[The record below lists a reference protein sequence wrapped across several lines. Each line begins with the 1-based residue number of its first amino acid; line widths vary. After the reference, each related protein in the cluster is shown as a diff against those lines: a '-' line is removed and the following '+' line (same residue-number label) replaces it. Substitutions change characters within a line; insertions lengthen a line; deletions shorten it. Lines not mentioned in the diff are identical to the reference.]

1 MALESAHV
9 SESPILPVRGR
20 PVRPSG
26 RHRRPV
32 PSQLPPEAP
41 ALVLATLG
49 DASGTA
55 AELAA
60 LIRVDNPQI
69 QVRLAGL
76 GEDAKELTSELESAA
91 RERPEDATAAIV
103 VPLLTGPHPV
113 ADRLISMAVA
123 ASGVPVTVTDPL
135 GPHPLLAEAL
145 HIRLSEKSLARADR
159 MRLLNVSNPVDT
171 PVDGVILAT
180 VGGENAVAE
189 AQPTAVLLASR
200 LTLPVLVASLDS
212 APTVADAAG
221 RLRGIG
227 AQRIALAPCVLGPE
241 AAPGLAS
248 AAAEEIGAECADLL
262 GSHDLIAD
270 LAARAYGSILSAD

>member
-1 MALESAHV
+1 MGLESAHV

-20 PVRPSG
+20 AVRPSG

-41 ALVLATLG
+41 ALVLTTLS
-49 DASGTA
+49 DASGVT

-60 LIRVDNPQI
+60 LIRANHPQI

-76 GEDAKELTSELESAA
+76 GEDAKALTAELEAAA
-91 RERPEDATAAIV
+91 RERPKDGAAAIV

-113 ADRLISMAVA
+113 ADHLISMAVA
-123 ASGVPVTVTDPL
+123 ASEVSVIVTDSL

-145 HIRLSEKSLARADR
+145 HVRLAEKGLARADR
-159 MRLLNVSNPVDT
+159 MRLLNVSSPVDA
-171 PVDGVILAT
+171 VILAT
-180 VGGENAVAE
+180 VGGENAVME

-212 APTVADAAG
+212 APSVPEAAE
-221 RLRGIG
+221 RLRDIG
-227 AQRIALAPCVLGPE
+227 ARSIALSPCILGPE
-241 AAPGLAS
+241 AAPGIAS
-248 AAAEEIGAECADLL
+248 AAAAEIGVDCADVL
-262 GSHDLIAD
+262 GAHRLIAD

>member
-1 MALESAHV
+1 MSLESAHV

-20 PVRPSG
+20 AVRPSG

-41 ALVLATLG
+41 ALVLTTLG
-49 DASGTA
+49 DASGA
-55 AELAA
+55 VAELAA
-60 LIRVDNPQI
+60 LIRADNPQI

-76 GEDAKELTSELESAA
+76 GEDAKELTAELEAAA
-91 RERPEDATAAIV
+91 RERPEDGVAAIV
-103 VPLLTGPHPV
+103 VPLLAGPHPV
-113 ADRLISMAVA
+113 ADRLISTAVA
-123 ASGVPVTVTDPL
+123 ASGVSVTVTDSL

-145 HIRLSEKSLARADR
+145 HIRLAEKGLAREDR
-159 MRLLNVSNPVDT
+159 MRLLNVSSPVDAI
-171 PVDGVILAT
+171 ILAT
-180 VGGENAVAE
+180 VGGENAVVE

-212 APTVADAAG
+212 APGIAEAAE

-227 AQRIALAPCVLGPE
+227 AERIALSPCILGPE
-241 AAPGLAS
+241 AAPGLVS
-248 AAAEEIGAECADLL
+248 AAAEEVGADYADAL
-262 GSHDLIAD
+262 GAHGLIAA

>member
-41 ALVLATLG
+41 ALVLAALG

-60 LIRVDNPQI
+60 LIRGDNPQI
-69 QVRLAGL
+69 QVRLAAL
-76 GEDAKELTSELESAA
+76 GEDGKELTSELEAAA
-91 RERPEDATAAIV
+91 RERPQDATAAVV

-113 ADRLISMAVA
+113 ADRLIADAVA
-123 ASGVPVTVTDPL
+123 SSKVSVTVTDPL

-145 HIRLSEKSLARADR
+145 HIRLSERSLARADR
-159 MRLLNVSNPVDT
+159 MRLLNVSSPVDA
-171 PVDGVILAT
+171 VILAT
-180 VGGENAVAE
+180 VGGENAAVE

-212 APTVADAAG
+212 APAVADAAG

-227 AQRIALAPCVLGPE
+227 AQRIALSPCVLGPE
-241 AAPGLAS
+241 AAPGLAD
-248 AAAEEIGAECADLL
+248 AAAEEIGAECAGVL
-262 GSHDLIAD
+262 GAHDLIAD
-270 LAARAYGSILSAD
+270 LAARAYGSVLSAD

>member
-1 MALESAHV
+1 M

-41 ALVLATLG
+41 ALVLAALG

-60 LIRVDNPQI
+60 LIRGDNPQI
-69 QVRLAGL
+69 QVRLAAL
-76 GEDAKELTSELESAA
+76 GEDGKGLTSELEAAA

-113 ADRLISMAVA
+113 ADQLISAAVA
-123 ASGVPVTVTDPL
+123 SSKVPVTVTDPL

-145 HIRLSEKSLARADR
+145 HIRLSERSLARADR
-159 MRLLNVSNPVDT
+159 MRLLNVSSPVDA
-171 PVDGVILAT
+171 VILAT
-180 VGGENAVAE
+180 VGGEIAAAE

-227 AQRIALAPCVLGPE
+227 AQRIAVSPCLLGPE
-241 AAPGLAS
+241 APPGLAN
-248 AAAEEIGAECADLL
+248 AAAEEVGAECAEVL
-262 GSHDLIAD
+262 GAHDLIAD

>member
-1 MALESAHV
+1 M
-9 SESPILPVRGR
+9 SESSILPVRGR
-20 PVRPSG
+20 AVRPSG

-49 DASGTA
+49 DETGAA

-60 LIRVDNPQI
+60 LIRGDHPQI
-69 QVRLAGL
+69 DVRLADL
-76 GEDAKELTSELESAA
+76 GEDGKALTADLETAA
-91 RERPEDATAAIV
+91 RERPEGGVAAVV

-113 ADRLISMAVA
+113 ADQLIATAVA
-123 ASGVPVTVTDPL
+123 ASGATVTVTESL

-145 HIRLSEKSLARADR
+145 HIRLAEKDLARADR
-159 MRLLNVSNPVDT
+159 MRLLNVSSPVDA
-171 PVDGVILAT
+171 VILAT
-180 VGGENAVAE
+180 IGGENAAVE

-212 APTVADAAG
+212 APSVADAAE

-227 AQRIALAPCVLGPE
+227 AQRIALSPCAIGPE
-241 AAPGLAS
+241 MAPGLAS
-248 AAAEEIGAECADLL
+248 DAAAGIGADYADLL
-262 GSHDLIAD
+262 GSHGLIAD
-270 LAARAYGSILSAD
+270 LAARAYGSVLAAD

>member
-1 MALESAHV
+1 MGLESAHV

-20 PVRPSG
+20 AVRPSG

-49 DASGTA
+49 DASGTT

-76 GEDAKELTSELESAA
+76 GEDAKELTSELEAAA
-91 RERPEDATAAIV
+91 RERPEDGVAAIV

-123 ASGVPVTVTDPL
+123 ASGVSVTVTDSL

-145 HIRLSEKSLARADR
+145 HIRLSEKGLARADR
-159 MRLLNVSNPVDT
+159 MRLLNVSRAPGRRRHPRHRRRRERGGGGT
-171 PVDGVILAT
+171 ADGRAAGLA
-180 VGGENAVAE
+180 
-189 AQPTAVLLASR
+189 
-200 LTLPVLVASLDS
+200 
-212 APTVADAAG
+212 ADAARAG
-221 RLRGIG
+221 RLTGQRARRRRRRRATPRHRRRAHRPVPVRPGSRGG
-227 AQRIALAPCVLGPE
+227 
-241 AAPGLAS
+241 PGLAS
-248 AAAEEIGAECADLL
+248 DAAAEIGADCADVL
-262 GSHDLIAD
+262 GRTS
-270 LAARAYGSILSAD
+270 

>member
-32 PSQLPPEAP
+32 PAQLPPEAP
-41 ALVLATLG
+41 ALVLAALG

-60 LIRVDNPQI
+60 LIRGDNPQI
-69 QVRLAGL
+69 QVRLAAL
-76 GEDAKELTSELESAA
+76 GEDGKELTSELEAAA
-91 RERPEDATAAIV
+91 RERPEDATAAVV

-113 ADRLISMAVA
+113 ADRLIAEAVA
-123 ASGVPVTVTDPL
+123 SSRVSVTVTEPL

-145 HIRLSEKSLARADR
+145 HIRLSERSLARADR
-159 MRLLNVSNPVDT
+159 MRLLNVSSPVDA
-171 PVDGVILAT
+171 VILAT
-180 VGGENAVAE
+180 VGGEKAAAE

-212 APTVADAAG
+212 APAVADAAE

-227 AQRIALAPCVLGPE
+227 AQRIALSPCVLGPE
-241 AAPGLAS
+241 APPGLAS
-248 AAAEEIGAECADLL
+248 AAAEEIGAECADFL
-262 GSHDLIAD
+262 GAHDLIAD

>member
-1 MALESAHV
+1 M

-41 ALVLATLG
+41 ALVLAALG

-60 LIRVDNPQI
+60 LIRGDNPQI
-69 QVRLAGL
+69 QVRLAAL
-76 GEDAKELTSELESAA
+76 GEDGKELTSELEAAA
-91 RERPEDATAAIV
+91 RERPEDATAAVV

-113 ADRLISMAVA
+113 ADRLIAEAVA
-123 ASGVPVTVTDPL
+123 SSRVSVTVTDPL

-145 HIRLSEKSLARADR
+145 HIRLSERSLARADR
-159 MRLLNVSNPVDT
+159 MRLLNVSSPVDA
-171 PVDGVILAT
+171 VILAT
-180 VGGENAVAE
+180 VGGENAAAE

-212 APTVADAAG
+212 APAVADAAG

-227 AQRIALAPCVLGPE
+227 AQRIALSPCVLGPE

-248 AAAEEIGAECADLL
+248 AAAEEIGAECADVL
-262 GSHDLIAD
+262 GAHDLIAD
-270 LAARAYGSILSAD
+270 LAARAYGSVLSAD

>member
-1 MALESAHV
+1 M

-41 ALVLATLG
+41 ALVLAALG

-60 LIRVDNPQI
+60 LIRGDNPQI
-69 QVRLAGL
+69 QVRLAAL
-76 GEDAKELTSELESAA
+76 GEDGKELTSELEAAA
-91 RERPEDATAAIV
+91 RERPQDATAAVV

-113 ADRLISMAVA
+113 ADRLIAEAVA
-123 ASGVPVTVTDPL
+123 SSRVSVTVTDPL

-145 HIRLSEKSLARADR
+145 HIRLSERSLARADR
-159 MRLLNVSNPVDT
+159 MRLLNVSSPVDA
-171 PVDGVILAT
+171 VILAT
-180 VGGENAVAE
+180 VGGENAAAE

-212 APTVADAAG
+212 APAVADAAA

-227 AQRIALAPCVLGPE
+227 AQRLALSPCVLGPE

-248 AAAEEIGAECADLL
+248 AAAEEVGAECADVL
-262 GSHDLIAD
+262 GAHDLIAD
-270 LAARAYGSILSAD
+270 LAARAYGSVLSAD